1 MSALEEFAAAL
12 AVPEHREFFDY
23 WRSKAS
29 GGKLPSRQDID
40 PIEVPRLL
48 PWIILYEVAWQDDKP
63 RFKFRLVG
71 TGNVQ
76 RYGRDATGQWFE
88 DVYSGDILARQL
100 AIYGTVA
107 STGRPHL
114 SHPTLPVADKEH
126 VTYHRLILP
135 LATDGVTVD
144 GLAALMIFDR

>member
-1 MSALEEFAAAL
+1 MSVLEEFAAKL
-12 AVPEHREFFDY
+12 MVPEHREFFDY
-23 WRSKAS
+23 WRSKVS
-29 GGKLPSRQDID
+29 DGELPSRQDID

-48 PWIILYEVAWQDDKP
+48 PWIILYEVAWQDGKP
-63 RFKFRLVG
+63 RFRFRLVG

-76 RYGRDATGQWFE
+76 RYGRDASGKWFE
-88 DVYSGDILARQL
+88 EVYSGDILAKQL
-100 AIYGTVA
+100 AVFGAVA
-107 STGRPHL
+107 TNGRPHL
-114 SHPTLPVADKEH
+114 SHQTLPVADKEH